1 MSAVKWKAPPRG
13 RRVEELEAV
22 NSPAVAGNSQVVAER
37 GLRRVLRVLVV
48 VRGPAERGLRRV
60 LRVLVVVRGPAER
73 GLRRVLQAWVVVR
86 EPAAAWELAVGLG
99 QVAREVVALALRV
112 ERASRPVPR
121 VWVVQGVQVPP
132 TCQVWVARWAVITA
146 AVCQHQ
152 A

>member
-22 NSPAVAGNSQVVAER
+22 NSPAVAGNSQVV
-37 GLRRVLRVLVV
+37 
-48 VRGPAERGLRRV
+48 AERGLRRV

-112 ERASRPVPR
+112 ERASRPVQR
-121 VWVVQGVQVPP
+121 VWVVRGVQVPP

>member
-48 VRGPAERGLRRV
+48 VR
-60 LRVLVVVRGPAER
+60 
-73 GLRRVLQAWVVVR
+73 

-112 ERASRPVPR
+112 ERASRPVQR
-121 VWVVQGVQVPP
+121 VWVVRGVQVPP